1 MNKFSLNLAQ
11 SEIKIIL
18 EALIEKEERMSAV
31 CENSDDE
38 DEISDVGNDLIELRL
53 LLKPLKER
61 AIDMYGKNIV
71 NFSHES
77 L

>member
-1 MNKFSLNLAQ
+1 MNEFSLHLAQ
-11 SEIKIIL
+11 SELKIIL
-18 EALIEKEERMSAV
+18 EALIEKEERMSAI
-31 CENSDDE
+31 CEASDSE

-53 LLKPLKER
+53 LLKPLREK
-61 AIDMYGKNIV
+61 AIQMYGENIV

>member
-1 MNKFSLNLAQ
+1 MSDFSLNLAQ
-11 SEIKIIL
+11 SELKIIL
-18 EALIEKEERMSAV
+18 EALIEKESRMSAV

-53 LLKPLKER
+53 LLKPLREK
-61 AIDMYGKNIV
+61 AIKTYGNNIV
-71 NFSHES
+71 NFSHKP